1 MWPGLLHLTRSVE
14 PMDRSDR
21 KWRWLVPIVLATIG
35 LLLVTTARLAQ
46 GTDLRPERRTE
57 LADLIAA
64 EEQRADEALERVE
77 MLRSEVEAATAAR
90 HDPEGRQLQQLS
102 ERWGTAVGIDEVVGP
117 TLTVTLDDARIPPDG
132 IPDGYAAD
140 DYVVHQQDL
149 QAVVNALWAGG
160 AEALQV
166 MDQRIISTSAVRCVG
181 NTLILQGRVYA
192 PPYTVTAVGPPERMQ
207 RALDA
212 SPGVGLYLQYVD
224 LIGLGY
230 EVERMDSG
238 TVVGY
243 EGLLQLRYA
252 QAVT

>member
-1 MWPGLLHLTRSVE
+1 
-14 PMDRSDR
+14 MDRADR
-21 KWRWLVPIVLATIG
+21 KWRWLVPIALAAIG

-46 GTDLRPERRTE
+46 GTDLRPERRTD

-64 EEQRADEALERVE
+64 EQQRGNESLERVE
-77 MLRSEVEAATAAR
+77 LLRDEIEAATAASD
-90 HDPEGRQLQQLS
+90 DPEGRQLQRTS
-102 ERWGTAVGIDEVVGP
+102 ERWGAAVGLDEVVGP
-117 TLTVTLDDARIPPDG
+117 ALTVTLDDAEIPQEG
-132 IPDGYAAD
+132 IPEGYAVD
-140 DYVVHQQDL
+140 DYLVHQQDL

-192 PPYTVTAVGPPERMQ
+192 PPYSVTAVGPPERMQ

-212 SPGVGLYLQYVD
+212 SPGVGLYQQYVD

-230 EVERMDSG
+230 EVERLEQG
-238 TVVGY
+238 KVVAY

-252 QAVT
+252 QATT